1 MSCTLEP
8 WILRADFFGVKKSTD
23 GPESSLESSPD
34 KILEIVLLNLRSG
47 LQFWEQ
53 KQMSYFVKKW
63 YCKEAC
69 FEKRE
74 FDNGRSR

>member
-34 KILEIVLLNLRSG
+34 IILEKVLLNLRSG
-47 LQFWEQ
+47 LQFWGAEADVVF
-53 KQMSYFVKKW
+53 YKKIVL
-63 YCKEAC
+63 
-69 FEKRE
+69 
-74 FDNGRSR
+74 